1 MKRNKENDKGE
12 KKEGVLLR
20 KKLFAGILFIIF
32 AVSLAGCTKKD
43 DTAAKKTEEKTTAQ
57 AEEKS
62 FTAGY
67 VYAPDKLAEKLEKQ
81 RVKMENLNEKTILAA
96 LKDAEVL
103 SKDVEILAYEKKKQK
118 ITIDFNEAFGLYF
131 KTMGT
136 AEESLKMEAVAKTFC
151 ENLGASKF
159 AFTVEGEILETGHQI
174 YDQTIGVK

>member
-1 MKRNKENDKGE
+1 MPFHWQD
-12 KKEGVLLR
+12 VQ
-20 KKLFAGILFIIF
+20 
-32 AVSLAGCTKKD
+32 KKD
-43 DTAAKKTEEKTTAQ
+43 DTAAKKTEEKNKRRRQ
-57 AEEKS
+57 KKKVLLQDMS
-62 FTAGY
+62 
-67 VYAPDKLAEKLEKQ
+67 YAPDKLAEKLEKQ